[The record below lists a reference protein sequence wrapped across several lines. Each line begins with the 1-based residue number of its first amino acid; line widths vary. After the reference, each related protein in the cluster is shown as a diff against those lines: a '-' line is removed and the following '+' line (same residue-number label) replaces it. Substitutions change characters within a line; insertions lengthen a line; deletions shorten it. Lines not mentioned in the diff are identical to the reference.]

1 VAGLIN
7 GAGIVSGRL
16 ILSLDNGEIIDAGF
30 VQGPQGLKGDRG
42 ALGSVGPKGQDG
54 RTIHHGVGFPTPT
67 DPPTAVDGDFYYS
80 TDKVAFFGPRVNGN
94 WGKPVYLRPQDNK
107 SFTLPTGM
115 KAQGGAAGAR
125 AFAAGI
131 SGPSSGGVPSAGPAT
146 GSLELIIGHNQPL
159 LANTPSP
166 VAIDTTGDAMIVDLW
181 AQGPQGTLFVEVA
194 VSKGAGTDTGYSVV
208 YEVRMGAVPPVL
220 TFTPGTNAAGTDLQ
234 LQVSSDVNLVTLRGR
249 IMKI

>member
-1 VAGLIN
+1 MAGLIVS
-7 GAGIVSGRL
+7 AGIVSGQLVLGLDSGEL
-16 ILSLDNGEIIDAGF
+16 ITAGY
-30 VQGPQGLKGDRG
+30 VQGVQGLTGERG
-42 ALGSVGPKGQDG
+42 PMGATGPAGRDG
-54 RTIHHGVGFPTPT
+54 NGLLHGAGVPTFS
-67 DPPTAVDGDFYYS
+67 DGKDGDFYIDIKEWKAYGP
-80 TDKVAFFGPRVNGN
+80 KVGGK
-94 WGKPVYLRPQDNK
+94 WGSGVALLPKDRGGM
-107 SFTLPTGM
+107 LPTGM
-115 KAQGGAAGAR
+115 RTQGGGGAGAAR

-159 LANTPSP
+159 IANTPSP

-234 LQVSSDVNLVTLRGR
+234 LQVSSDVALITLRGR
-249 IMKI
+249 VLKI

>member
-1 VAGLIN
+1 VAGV
-7 GAGIVSGRL
+7 ASAAIVSGEL
-16 ILSLDNGEIIDAGF
+16 IIGLDDGTIIRAGY
-30 VQGPQGLKGDRG
+30 VQGPTGLTGPQGPMGSTGPAGRDGNGLLHG
-42 ALGSVGPKGQDG
+42 AGVPTFNDG
-54 RTIHHGVGFPTPT
+54 K
-67 DPPTAVDGDFYYS
+67 DGDFYIDIKEWKAYGPKTGGKWGS
-80 TDKVAFFGPRVNGN
+80 GVALLPKDRGGM
-94 WGKPVYLRPQDNK
+94 
-107 SFTLPTGM
+107 LPTGM
-115 KAQGGAAGAR
+115 RTQGSGASGAR

-220 TFTPGTNAAGTDLQ
+220 TFTPGTNVAGTDLQ